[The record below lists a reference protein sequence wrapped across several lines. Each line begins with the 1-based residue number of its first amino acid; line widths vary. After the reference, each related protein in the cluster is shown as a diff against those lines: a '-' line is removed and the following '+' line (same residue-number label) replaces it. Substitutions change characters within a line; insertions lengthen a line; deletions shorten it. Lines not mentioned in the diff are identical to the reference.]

1 MKREPS
7 LVRPLMLALT
17 GAIILF
23 WLGAIGLSIVVMRHE
38 LDEVFDSALQETAE
52 RLLALVTDDMEL
64 RTKEDEG
71 SITISESSGGREYL
85 TYQVR
90 LADGTILLRSKD
102 APSAPFDV
110 PLNAGFHDAET
121 RRIYTAVS
129 ADGLLYLQAADR
141 FSNRRE
147 AVRESAVTMLIPL
160 AVLVPVSVL
169 AIWLVVGR
177 ALRPI
182 DQLRESISQKDG
194 GNLAPLESGR
204 LPKELKPITHS
215 VNLLLQRLRAA
226 LDAEREF
233 TANSAHELRTPLA
246 GALAQTQRLLEEL
259 PSGGWKQRARN
270 IEGALLNLVHLAE
283 KLLQLARADSGI
295 GTQTARVDI
304 RDLLSMIVRDHE
316 RGFEIKGR
324 VRYIDEAEA
333 PLLRAMDVDAFGI
346 VMRNLIEN
354 ALVHG
359 DPSKPVMVLIDN
371 DGVIRVLNESAVV
384 ESRDLDR
391 LKTRF
396 QRGKTGASG
405 SGLGLPI
412 ADRIVRQMGGVLQL
426 YSPAAGRAT
435 GFEARIT
442 LPE

>member
-7 LVRPLMLALT
+7 LVRPLILALT

-90 LADGTILLRSKD
+90 LASGTILLRSKD

-169 AIWLVVGR
+169 AI
-177 ALRPI
+177 
-182 DQLRESISQKDG
+182 
-194 GNLAPLESGR
+194 
-204 LPKELKPITHS
+204 
-215 VNLLLQRLRAA
+215 
-226 LDAEREF
+226 
-233 TANSAHELRTPLA
+233 
-246 GALAQTQRLLEEL
+246 
-259 PSGGWKQRARN
+259 
-270 IEGALLNLVHLAE
+270 
-283 KLLQLARADSGI
+283 
-295 GTQTARVDI
+295 
-304 RDLLSMIVRDHE
+304 
-316 RGFEIKGR
+316 
-324 VRYIDEAEA
+324 
-333 PLLRAMDVDAFGI
+333 
-346 VMRNLIEN
+346 
-354 ALVHG
+354 
-359 DPSKPVMVLIDN
+359 
-371 DGVIRVLNESAVV
+371 
-384 ESRDLDR
+384 
-391 LKTRF
+391 
-396 QRGKTGASG
+396 
-405 SGLGLPI
+405 
-412 ADRIVRQMGGVLQL
+412 
-426 YSPAAGRAT
+426 
-435 GFEARIT
+435 
-442 LPE
+442 